1 MNQEVVFVNDADAA
15 NGDSSS
21 SDEQVFV
28 DSGPDADDV
37 SEGAGPES
45 RGSGAA
51 AERTMQVTTIPPSGC
66 GQRATR
72 KASSESTTR

>member
-51 AERTMQVTTIPPSGC
+51 AEKDDAGDDHTTLGM
-66 GQRATR
+66 RAACD
-72 KASSESTTR
+72 KESIV